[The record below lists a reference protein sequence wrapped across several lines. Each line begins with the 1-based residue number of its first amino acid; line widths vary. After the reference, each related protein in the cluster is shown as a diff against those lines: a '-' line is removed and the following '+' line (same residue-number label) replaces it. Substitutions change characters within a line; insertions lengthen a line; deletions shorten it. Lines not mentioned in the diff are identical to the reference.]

1 LFFNGYNF
9 NLLQDAIISRFMIQ
23 RNSPGKTIHFL
34 GLAICVSL
42 LGDLALFASLPVKGQ
57 SLGISLTQVG
67 ILLGIHRVIRIP
79 GNAIGAVFINRSR
92 RKPFFI
98 AGMVLAVLS
107 TGGYAAA
114 HGIWLFVFTRILW
127 GIAWILI
134 YISSMTMLM
143 DVTIPQN
150 RGQWSGVYNTWY
162 LVGIASGS
170 AVGGYLTDMI
180 GFRNAMFWSA
190 IFSAMGLVLFGLF
203 VPETKPF
210 TTNGETNTPNPYRW
224 GWTITQTWAK
234 MWGYSRSVPGL
245 SAVTTIYMINQFAG
259 EGVAISTFS
268 FLLLEKYGSQFSL
281 GWLMLG
287 VASMGG
293 SMIALR
299 YVLSAIL
306 SPIIGKISDQNLGR
320 STVIIV
326 GITAGIVSFLIFGY
340 ASSLG
345 YILVGIVF
353 NALSGSALSVILAAT
368 LGDLS
373 PAGKEGEMIGVYATA
388 GDIGSAA
395 GPLFAYLSL
404 PYISLSA
411 VYMICSLLFSA
422 SLLAARKLKN
432 SISIL
437 GAEI

>member
-1 LFFNGYNF
+1 
-9 NLLQDAIISRFMIQ
+9 MIQ
-23 RNSPGKTIHFL
+23 QYSPRKIINIL

-42 LGDLALFASLPVKGQ
+42 LGDLALFATLPVKGQ
-57 SLGISLTQVG
+57 ILGISLTQVG

-79 GNAIGAVFINRSR
+79 GNSIAAVFINRSR
-92 RKPFFI
+92 RKPFFMT
-98 AGMVLAVLS
+98 GMVLAVLS
-107 TGGYAAA
+107 TAGYALAN
-114 HGIWLFVFTRILW
+114 GIWFFVFTRILW

-134 YISSMTMLM
+134 YITSMTMLM

-150 RGQWSGVYNTWY
+150 RGKWSGVYNTWY

-190 IFSAMGLVLFGLF
+190 IISAIGLLLFGFL
-203 VPETKPF
+203 VPETRPSR
-210 TTNGETNTPNPYRW
+210 TNGTTKSPNPSAWER
-224 GWTITQTWAK
+224 TLPQTWAK
-234 MWGYSRSVPGL
+234 MWEYLHSVPGL
-245 SAVTTIYMINQFAG
+245 SAVTMIYMVNQFAG

-281 GWLMLG
+281 GLMVLG
-287 VASMGG
+287 VASLGG

-299 YVLSAIL
+299 YILSAVL
-306 SPIIGKISDQNLGR
+306 SPIIGKISDLSLGR
-320 STVIIV
+320 SSVIIF

-340 ASSLG
+340 AGSFG

-353 NALSGSALSVILAAT
+353 NALSGSALSVVLIAT

-373 PAGKEGEMIGVYATA
+373 PAGEEGEMIGGYATA

-395 GPLFAYLSL
+395 GPLFAYLAL
-404 PYISLSA
+404 PIISLSA
-411 VYMICSLLFSA
+411 VYLVCSLLFTTC
-422 SLLAARKLKN
+422 LLAARKLKN
-432 SISIL
+432 SMSIL